1 MSAHVMLD
9 PEVHRGLRIRT
20 EPSADLGDGVMA
32 CLTFPYEFRRVQNE
46 FPILFRKD
54 LESGRFSALALFGF
68 EQGEN
73 LFLDDGRWDARY
85 KPLALS
91 VQPLLIGRSSGT
103 GRPPQVHVDL
113 DHPRVSQGS
122 EGVRLFDDTGQPSP
136 YLEHAAEQLGD
147 LDEAYRAAESF
158 YAALERYR
166 LLEPFALDVELKDGA
181 KHRLVGYHL
190 IDEARLMALEP
201 GAIGELHRE
210 GHLLPMFMAMAS
222 LSNIAGLVDRK
233 NRAMGLG

>member
-73 LFLDDGRWDARY
+73 LFLDGGRWDARY

-103 GRPPQVHVDL
+103 GTPPQVHVDL
-113 DHPRVSQGS
+113 DHPRVSRGS

-136 YLEHAAEQLGD
+136 YLEQAAERLGD

-201 GAIGELHRE
+201 GAIDELHRE